1 MKSTIKKLMIAALA
15 AASIISVHSCVKDT
29 EGYYIYYPNA
39 IVTVKQVPGE
49 TGACYL
55 QLDDSTTLI
64 AENMRT
70 SPFGDREVRAL
81 ANIQQTSGHAEGYDM
96 VVHVNAIDSILTK
109 STVPYVN
116 DIAGLYGDEPVEMVN
131 DWMTVVEDGYITL
144 RIRVM
149 NTGPGTVHVLNL
161 VTGTTEDPY
170 LVEFRHKIELE
181 GAPNPGGMYPPYPE
195 GYLADGLVA
204 FRLDS
209 LPDTQG
215 ETVKLTLK
223 WKSFNGGYST
233 VQFDYCTREP
243 SPSKMK
249 IESGASFL
257 TNLQ

>member
-1 MKSTIKKLMIAALA
+1 MIAALA
-15 AASIISVHSCVKDT
+15 AASILSVQSCVKDT
-29 EGYYIYYPNA
+29 ENYYIYYPNA

-81 ANIQQTSGHAEGYDM
+81 TSIQETDSKVEGYDK
-96 VVHVNAIDSILTK
+96 VVHVYAIDSILTK
-109 STVPYVN
+109 STVPAIGEPEMTN
-116 DIAGLYGDEPVEMVN
+116 LYGNEPVEMIN

-144 RIRVM
+144 RIRVR
-149 NTGPGTVHVLNL
+149 NSGPSTVHVLNL
-161 VTGTTEDPY
+161 VTGTTDDPY
-170 LVEFRHKIELE
+170 LVEFRHKIEGTSL
-181 GAPNPGGMYPPYPE
+181 PDDMYPPY

-223 WKSFNGGYST
+223 WQSFNGGYST
-233 VQFDYCTREP
+233 VQFDYCTRKP